1 MRCKSLGCKA
11 GMPPG
16 IWDKEGE
23 EEKSLRD
30 VGQASSSEPSVQ
42 SLYPSQT
49 QLFTMQAPLLQ
60 R

>member
-1 MRCKSLGCKA
+1 MRCKLLGCKA
-11 GMPPG
+11 EVPAG
-16 IWDKEGE
+16 IREEGGE
-23 EEKSLRD
+23 EEKSLRE
-30 VGQASSSEPSVQ
+30 VGQASSSEPSAQ

>member
-1 MRCKSLGCKA
+1 MRCKSLGCEA

>member
-1 MRCKSLGCKA
+1 
-11 GMPPG
+11 MPTVLADV
-16 IWDKEGE
+16 ILQKKERDE
-23 EEKSLRD
+23 EEKSLRE

-60 R
+60 RK